1 MLSGANT
8 RVAVGDKEQN
18 CLRETVSVR
27 FGGMA
32 AGSDGGDVRRRAGW
46 LPLDQDDL
54 ESWLDGHRERVE
66 AKGEQVALHP
76 VLTEFQE
83 LIDTDP
89 VVRLYV
95 NEMIAQ
101 VPRTKRY
108 RKRHLESVSQ
118 LVRLINEV
126 LTMAPEFGENVVTIP
141 LGAILDWA
149 TGTPAGFAAFR
160 DPRVNAML
168 KKILTAW
175 CEFLQPLM
183 WRADVP
189 RGPLVGVR
197 RR

>member
-1 MLSGANT
+1 M
-8 RVAVGDKEQN
+8 
-18 CLRETVSVR
+18 
-27 FGGMA
+27 
-32 AGSDGGDVRRRAGW
+32 
-46 LPLDQDDL
+46 PLDQDDL

-168 KKILTAW
+168 TKILTAW